1 MYNGYNMVTLFN
13 YLQIIELGNY
23 DILHYDDRSCLKCVL
38 DGRCSF
44 DYHDYTP
51 KYICFVDR
59 LW

>member
-1 MYNGYNMVTLFN
+1 MVTLFN